1 MDAVRRKAIHDAM
14 VRLSDGDRS
23 AFDVLLDEL
32 WPVIL
37 SFAKRGVGATADA
50 EDIAQ
55 DVFLKICSRIADFD
69 RSRDG
74 LSWAFGIGT
83 YEILTHRKRARRRRE
98 VHDENALEREAH
110 NAASHDIVLEQ
121 RQVAVA
127 FEQVVGGLTE
137 DERAL
142 LGLAPQGAAL
152 RPASPALRKRKQRAL
167 DRLRNIWKGIYG
179 EP

>member
-37 SFAKRGVGATADA
+37 SFAKRGVGGTADA

-55 DVFLKICSRIADFD
+55 EVFSKICSRIADFD
-69 RSRDG
+69 RGRDG
-74 LSWAFGIGT
+74 LSWAFKIGS
-83 YEILTHRKRARRRRE
+83 YEILTHRKRVRRRRE
-98 VHDENALEREAH
+98 VHDEQTLEREPH
-110 NAASHDIVLEQ
+110 DAASQDLLLEQ
-121 RQVAVA
+121 REVAVA
-127 FEQVVGGLTE
+127 FETALGGLTE
-137 DERAL
+137 EERVT
-142 LGLAPQGAAL
+142 LGLVPPVATSG
-152 RPASPALRKRKQRAL
+152 PASPALRKRKQRAL
-167 DRLRNIWKGIYG
+167 ERLRRIWRGIYA